1 MYSALST
8 SLQTTCHVVSLMQLK
23 EFLEQHYQNYS
34 ITRNAEILRIADFI
48 KFLKCEVGKLSVLH
62 VTSARK

>member
-8 SLQTTCHVVSLMQLK
+8 FTTITCHVISLMQLK
-23 EFLEQHYQNYS
+23 EILEKHYRKYFFN
-34 ITRNAEILRIADFI
+34 RNAEILRIADFI